1 MGMMRLLVKSL
12 FLKQPF
18 TRAAYLFASFFFF
31 GLQLINPLDERYSFI
46 CGLLSMTH
54 KLGEIKCAFI
64 VVML

>member
-31 GLQLINPLDERYSFI
+31 WPSTNPLDERYSFI
-46 CGLLSMTH
+46 CGLLMSMPH

>member
-12 FLKQPF
+12 FLKQPLF
-18 TRAAYLFASFFFF
+18 TRAAYLFASFFFWPST
-31 GLQLINPLDERYSFI
+31 NPLDERYSFI